1 MNADEREVCDLFEY
15 SLTQLRVDDE
25 GVAASDFADVLACA
39 NLCRAV
45 RRVAA
50 DTDDVEALLLH
61 QLVDATELVL
71 TTYAVVASDNPAIVT
86 RWVKARGELLSCRLG
101 AVE

>member
-15 SLTQLRVDDE
+15 SLNQLRVDDE
-25 GVAASDFADVLACA
+25 GVAASDFADVIACA
-39 NLCRAV
+39 NRCLAV

-50 DTDDVEALLLH
+50 DAHDAEALLLH
-61 QLVDATELVL
+61 QLVAATEDLL
-71 TTYAVVASDNPAIVT
+71 TTYAVVGADNPDIVT
-86 RWVKARGELLSCRLG
+86 RWLIARGELLSCRLG